1 MQFITTD
8 ICDQRESSFFMIP
21 REMRDEVYHQ
31 LFSSDRC
38 LFHAYMLPSSDLITS
53 SEYYPEP
60 AYRFDLRYSQ
70 HDLASRVHGFN
81 GNSPT
86 WLLTCKATYHEGRAQ
101 YFRRAE
107 WVWQAYFT
115 RIFSAGHRD
124 WKTELSATN
133 LTRLEM
139 QVSNL
144 ANYETPHRG
153 EGSDTRNA
161 LANTA
166 KSLREGKVRLERVRF
181 VGHSYRLAERPHEP
195 HCGYQVEHMMHNLMG
210 HFEGIQVKKWELGIV
225 GRPSDWMWVLYEW
238 VQNGAGDPL
247 IGKLRLLV
255 DDRVAPPT
263 NKDIGREWIRQ
274 ELVKAKDEE
283 LERKKIR
290 TDRIREELSRK
301 AGEDA
306 AN

>member
-1 MQFITTD
+1 
-8 ICDQRESSFFMIP
+8 MIP
-21 REMRDEVYHQ
+21 REMRDEIYHQ
-31 LFSSDRC
+31 LFSSDRS
-38 LFHAYMLPSSDLITS
+38 LGHAYMIPSGDLVLPDH
-53 SEYYPEP
+53 YPEP
-60 AYRFDLRYSQ
+60 AYIFDLRYSH
-70 HDLASRVHGFN
+70 HDFTSRVHGFN
-81 GNSPT
+81 GHNPT
-86 WLLTCKATYHEGRAQ
+86 WLLTCKATYHEGLAQ

-166 KSLREGKVRLERVRF
+166 KSMREANVRLERVRF
-181 VGHSYRLAERPHEP
+181 VGHSYTLAARPYEP
-195 HCGYQVEHMMHNLMG
+195 HCAHQVEHMMRNLMG

-238 VQNGAGDPL
+238 VQKGAGDSL
-247 IGKLRLLV
+247 TSELRLLV

-263 NKDIGREWIRQ
+263 NKEIGRGWIRQ

-290 TDRIREELSRK
+290 TDWIREELLRK
-301 AGEDA
+301 AEEDVA
-306 AN
+306 H